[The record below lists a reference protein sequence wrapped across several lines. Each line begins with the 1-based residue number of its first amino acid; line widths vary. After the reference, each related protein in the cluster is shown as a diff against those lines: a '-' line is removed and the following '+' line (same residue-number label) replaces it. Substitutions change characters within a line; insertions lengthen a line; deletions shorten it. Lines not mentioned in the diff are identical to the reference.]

1 MGFIKG
7 RAYPIILAMAKDG
20 NEKAKKLLANVDSM
34 AQDEVESMVS
44 EIFGSGSSGESK
56 DWKKDLENK
65 NFNNL
70 AKGESKGDWKSNLE
84 DEEFEQELSKRTGGK
99 YSTKQKFGDFKT
111 AVQSDEDIPEVD
123 QKPFK
128 YKSQGKEKVTVK
140 QSKSFTDDQKNQF
153 NKDYKAGTE
162 VTNDATGET
171 YVTVAAE
178 QEKKP
183 SSFSELKE
191 DEDVEINQGY
201 AFTEQQKDEFDKK
214 YPQGTAI
221 TEKFSGDVYF
231 AGGMSKGAQ
240 EFISEA
246 YKSKG
251 GRLSKNDLEQIKA
264 ETGISDRGLNMFL
277 NNMERGKSQK
287 RARKEINSILK
298 ETIERGEYTDQI
310 LNQFSDEYAI
320 DVAEL
325 KQMKDELIASKKAIP
340 SLNEPTKSSL
350 DENRLPEIVQ
360 KNTANENF
368 KARKNEPELSDFPG
382 VETVLNKEENVYK
395 GPAETNFYAVSLDK
409 ILSDG
414 GVTVQNGQV
423 IRPEEGYQVAY
434 DKKSE
439 KIFNANEIRRAY
451 NWIKSKDLNNFGIW
465 INRDR
470 NNEIVIDT
478 TSSFVNSEKEALQM
492 AELAD
497 QDSVV
502 DWAESKKQGE
512 MVFINKKDY
521 LDRLKKLK
529 GV

>member
-7 RAYPIILAMAKDG
+7 RAYPIIAAMAKDG
-20 NEKAKKLLANVDSM
+20 NEKAKKLLANVNSM
-34 AQDEVESMVS
+34 SQDEVEGMIS
-44 EIFGSGSSGESK
+44 ELFNETKSASNDSGTTRPKTFGNYTTEV
-56 DWKKDLENK
+56 E
-65 NFNNL
+65 
-70 AKGESKGDWKSNLE
+70 
-84 DEEFEQELSKRTGGK
+84 
-99 YSTKQKFGDFKT
+99 
-111 AVQSDEDIPEVD
+111 SDEDVPEVD
-123 QKPFK
+123 PKPFK
-128 YKSQGKEKVTVK
+128 FKSQGKEKVTVK
-140 QSKSFTDDQKNQF
+140 QTKSFTDDQKNQF

-171 YVTVAAE
+171 YVTVAAQ
-178 QEKKP
+178 QETKP

-214 YPQGTAI
+214 YPQGTPI
-221 TEKFSGDVYF
+221 REKFSGDVYF

-240 EFISEA
+240 DFMSDA

-251 GRLSKNDLEQIKA
+251 GRFSKKDLEQIKA

-277 NNMERGKSQK
+277 NEMELGKSRK

-298 ETIERGEYTDQI
+298 ETIERGEYTDQM
-310 LNQFSDEYAI
+310 LNQFSKEYAI
-320 DVAEL
+320 DIAEL

-395 GPAETNFYAVSLDK
+395 GPAETYFYAMSLDK

-414 GVTVQNGQV
+414 GVTVQNGRV

-439 KIFNANEIRRAY
+439 KIFNADEIRRAY
-451 NWIKSKDLNNFGIW
+451 NWIKSKSLNNFGIW
-465 INRDR
+465 INRDKK
-470 NNEIVIDT
+470 NEIVIDT

-512 MVFINKKDY
+512 MVFINRKDY